1 VDFYHPGDYGRM
13 VEIPDSGS
21 PEPYRSPFRR
31 DFARI
36 VHAAAFRRLQ
46 RKTQLFPGDESDFFR
61 NRLTHS
67 LEVAQIA
74 KSIALRLNFL
84 IEEEYGRNAGGIN
97 TDLVELVALAHDI
110 GHPPFGHTGEHALH
124 KQMQSAGGFE
134 GNAQT
139 LRILSRLEKRQTIP
153 RPGSDQ
159 VDFVEFADNRDL
171 RVGLNL
177 CFRSLAG
184 VLKYDNPI
192 PLIAKDDKLIKGYYA
207 SEACLVDKIKRA
219 VLGDHYDELKDT
231 TFSVIEMQIMDL
243 ADDIAYST
251 YDFEDALKA
260 GFASPLELFMQLNSN
275 PEIRDAVASKLFKS
289 EVGRDYQRQNP
300 ARQDQDKFEEIRKRM
315 HLAVFR
321 LLKSFL
327 LEAESDLTEDERAQ
341 LNDGDEER
349 RATAISILAVR
360 LQRVSAQIAQN
371 GYVRALFTSD
381 VVGKRI
387 REVGIKANEQVPALS
402 MLTIPSDIRFEIDVL
417 KHLTYEL
424 HIKSPRLKLV
434 EYRGAQIVIDLFKC
448 FADDEEGA
456 LLPND
461 WRERLRAFQGFP
473 EGEQMRLRLICDYIA
488 GMTDAYALDVYSRL
502 KTTNPAA
509 LFRPT

>member
-1 VDFYHPGDYGRM
+1 MVD
-13 VEIPDSGS
+13 IPDSGS
-21 PEPYRSPFRR
+21 AETYRSPFRR

-36 VHAAAFRRLQ
+36 VHAPAFRRLQ

-74 KSIALRLNFL
+74 KSIAIRLNYL
-84 IEEEYGRNAGGIN
+84 IREKYGGDAGGID

-124 KQMQSAGGFE
+124 QKMHDAGGFE

-139 LRILSRLEKRQTIP
+139 LRILSRLEKRQTVP
-153 RPGSDQ
+153 LPGSEQ
-159 VDFVEFADNRDL
+159 VDFVEFADDQDL
-171 RVGLNL
+171 RAGLNL

-192 PLIAKDDKLIKGYYA
+192 PLIGKDDKLVKGYYA
-207 SEACLVDKIKRA
+207 SEAMLVDRIKHG
-219 VLGDHYDELKDT
+219 VLGPHYDDFKGT
-231 TFSVIEMQIMDL
+231 KFAVIEMQIMDL

-260 GFASPLELFMQLNSN
+260 GFASPLELIMQLNSN
-275 PEIRDAVASKLFKS
+275 QEISDAVASKLFKS
-289 EVGRDYQRQNP
+289 EVQRDYPRNNP
-300 ARQDQDKFEEIRKRM
+300 AGEDREKFEEIRNQM

-321 LLKSFL
+321 LLKNVL
-327 LEAESDLTEDERAQ
+327 LEAESDLTEEERKQ
-341 LNDGDEER
+341 LNDEDIET

-360 LQRVSAQIAQN
+360 LQRISAQTSQN

-387 REVGIKANEQVPALS
+387 REVGIEINEQVPALS
-402 MLTIPSDIRFEIDVL
+402 RLTIPKDVSFEIEVL

-424 HIKSPRLKLV
+424 HIKSPRLKLI
-434 EYRGAQIVIDLFKC
+434 EYRGKQIVFDLVKC
-448 FADDEEGA
+448 FADDKEGE
-456 LLPND
+456 LLPHD
-461 WRERLRAFQGFP
+461 WRERLRSFEGFADC
-473 EGEQMRLRLICDYIA
+473 EQLRRRLICDYIA
-488 GMTDAYALDVYSRL
+488 GMTDAYALDVFSRL

-509 LFRPT
+509 LFRPA